1 MLAHRRAL
9 LPLLLAAAL
18 GAAGP
23 LRAEA
28 PATPFPGTAA
38 SAPAAGCDLLGE
50 ALARLGLERADLG
63 YRPQGSWTRFP
74 LLETVPHLNPAFAD
88 LFARPQVI
96 PRYLHG
102 LADPVRKYLD
112 PAHLADKDDGLY
124 QLTYFLAVER
134 FAPGFRNYSA
144 NAVVAPPDAAAPL
157 ADALARLG
165 RETGGGERPQSFGGQ
180 YAAVAGPDSAA
191 LAALDPALARVTA
204 DLVLKLAD
212 AARWSRL
219 AFRRADRGLQDEALA
234 LSDLRE
240 SEAYL
245 PAADD
250 LALLWDRQSLAYGAL
265 KAAQALDTARLALA
279 ALPAAA
285 RAGRGI
291 LLDAATPLGRVV
303 ISGTDAGEH
312 DAEHCLL
319 WLDLGGD
326 DHYRGPVAA
335 SRGWALPVSACLDLA
350 GNDHYE
356 AADGAQGAGLLGC
369 GLLVDVAGDDRYAAA
384 TRSQGYGQFGVGLI
398 ADLGGNDDW
407 RLEGG
412 GQGAGYFGC
421 GLLLE
426 AAGDDAL
433 YLHGE
438 GQGFGGAGG
447 VGVLAAWAGDDRY
460 TAEPDAQVAGRA
472 DYHSEHRIAANA
484 AQGAGMGRRGD
495 GSDGHSW
502 AGGLGALID
511 IEGADRYVSGNW
523 SLGCGYWFG
532 IGLVYEGGGNDRYE
546 SVYFTQASG
555 AHYCVGAI
563 LDEGGDDEHV
573 LGENAGAGLA
583 FGWDYT
589 NALLVDTVGNDR
601 YEAKIISLGL
611 GQIRSNGLLIDLAG
625 DDCYRLDAGQP
636 GLGAADLRDEY
647 KQVPATA
654 PYYGESLTIGLLL
667 DGGGRDRYERRAADG
682 SVEPDS
688 SLVDGAW
695 RAAPAP
701 GSAEAGFGNHG
712 ALWDTEGGRLPELS
726 PYLGRHRED

>member
-1 MLAHRRAL
+1 MSLAPRGLVL
-9 LPLLLAAAL
+9 LVFAAAFWPSRLAAA
-18 GAAGP
+18 
-23 LRAEA
+23 E
-28 PATPFPGTAA
+28 PAR
-38 SAPAAGCDLLGE
+38 PAAVDLLGE
-50 ALARLGLERADLG
+50 GLARLGLTRADLG

-74 LLETVPHLNPAFAD
+74 LPATVPHLNPAFAD

-112 PAHLADKDDGLY
+112 PARVAEADDGLY
-124 QLTYFLAVER
+124 QLTYHLAVER

-144 NAVVAPPDAAAPL
+144 NAVVAPPAPAAPL
-157 ADALARLG
+157 ADALG
-165 RETGGGERPQSFGGQ
+165 RIRRELGGGERAFSFGGQ
-180 YAAVAGPDSAA
+180 YLAAADPDSAA
-191 LAALDPALARVTA
+191 LAALDPELARIAAV
-204 DLVLKLAD
+204 LVLNLAE

-219 AFRRADRGLQDEALA
+219 SFRRADRGLQAEALA

-240 SEAYL
+240 SDAYQ

-279 ALPAAA
+279 ALPPAA
-285 RAGRGI
+285 RRGEGI
-291 LLDAATPLGRVV
+291 LLDAATPIGRVV
-303 ISGTDAGEH
+303 ISGVDGGEH
-312 DAEHCLL
+312 AAAGCLL

-326 DHYRGPVAA
+326 DRYTGAVAA
-335 SRGWALPVSACLDLA
+335 SHGWALPVSACLDLA
-350 GNDHYE
+350 GDDGYE
-356 AADGAQGAGLLGC
+356 AEDGAQGAGLLGC
-369 GLLVDVAGDDRYAAA
+369 GLLVDVAGRDRYTA
-384 TRSQGYGQFGVGLI
+384 TMRAQGYGQFGIGLA
-398 ADLGGNDDW
+398 ADLAGDDDW
-407 RLEGG
+407 RLEAG

-421 GLLLE
+421 GLLLD
-426 AAGDDAL
+426 AAGNDAY

-438 GQGFGGAGG
+438 GQGFGGVGG
-447 VGVLAAWAGDDRY
+447 VGVLAAWGGDDGY
-460 TAEPDAQVAGRA
+460 TAEPDARVAGRA

-511 IEGADRYVSGNW
+511 IRGRDSYRSGNW

-532 IGLVYEGGGNDRYE
+532 IGLLYEGAGDDRYE

-563 LDEGGDDEHV
+563 LDEAGDDEHI

-589 NALLVDTVGNDR
+589 NALLVDAAGNDR

-611 GQIRSNGLLIDLAG
+611 GMIRSNALFIDLAG
-625 DDCYRLDAGQP
+625 DDLYRLDAGQL
-636 GLGAADLRDEY
+636 GLGAADLREEY
-647 KQVPATA
+647 KRPPATA
-654 PYYGESLTIGLLL
+654 PSYGESLTIGLLL

-682 SVEPDS
+682 SFAPDS
-688 SLVDGAW
+688 SLSDGVW
-695 RAAPAP
+695 RLAPAP
-701 GSAEAGFGNHG
+701 GSPEAGFGNLG
-712 ALWDTEGGRLPELS
+712 ALWDGEGGALPELG
-726 PYLGRHRED
+726 PFLAED